1 VNSEFR
7 IPNSERRPKA
17 EGRSEAVEPRTTRN
31 TRKGTLNV
39 CPDPT
44 LLDDEIVAGR
54 GSESGPRPTVN
65 LEVVD
70 GGRARVSSP
79 RRWASPTRARRT
91 EDRSALPKAGPLRTS
106 GCTARLPSSSM
117 SLPFVY
123 FACFAVPSS
132 GPLSSAQA
140 RLRRA
145 LGKFP
150 LPSSGFRA
158 FLRGQLHRV
167 PSDFG
172 FRISFGL
179 RISDFG
185 LFP

>member
-106 GCTARLPSSSM
+106 GCTARLPSF
-117 SLPFVY
+117 SLRHP
-123 FACFAVPSS
+123 FACFAYFAVPSS
-132 GPLSSAQA
+132 GILSSA
-140 RLRRA
+140 RTRR
-145 LGKFP
+145 GKAPRERPFVFA
-150 LPSSGFRA
+150 GFIA
-158 FLRGQLHRV
+158 FLRGHLDCV
-167 PSDFG
+167 LSDFG